1 MRGAS
6 RPLPQARTDVPSDNE
21 LMAEV
26 KNGDLEKL
34 AVLYEK
40 YNRPLFGFFFKM
52 TSDRQASEDLVHV
65 VFCKVIHYRHR
76 FREKEGTFAVW
87 LFQIAR
93 NARIDHY
100 HKEKHFRNAAD
111 VNEMEMKGEADTEG
125 DYERTEKARR
135 MREALNGLTEV
146 QRETLILSRFDGLNY
161 EEIARIMNCRVGT
174 IKARVFRAME
184 TLRENFRAL
193 EKST

>member
-1 MRGAS
+1 MS
-6 RPLPQARTDVPSDNE
+6 TDNE

-40 YNRPLFGFFFKM
+40 YNRPLFAFFYKM
-52 TSDRQASEDLVHV
+52 TSDSQASEDLVHV
-65 VFCKVIHYRHR
+65 VFCKVLSYRDR
-76 FREKEGTFAVW
+76 FRENEGTFAVW

-100 HKEKHFRNAAD
+100 HKEKHLRNAAD
-111 VNEMEMKGEADTEG
+111 VDGLEVKSEADTAG
-125 DYERTEKARR
+125 DYERSEKARR
-135 MREALNGLTEV
+135 MREALNVLTEA
-146 QRETLILSRFDGLNY
+146 QRETLILSRFNGLGY

-184 TLRENFRAL
+184 TLRQSFGDR
-193 EKST
+193 EKSA